1 MNTSDSRNVQRKTY
15 AIVPAA
21 GMGKRFGPGTNKPF
35 LLLGGQPL
43 LIWALRTLE
52 SIPQITEIIPV
63 LKTEDIEE
71 ARRMFEAYSLKKVLH
86 IAPGGRERQ
95 DSVRSGLRLIQDRQ
109 SIVLIHDG
117 VRPLIEKDL
126 VHKAIEAMVH
136 AEGPSPRPHA
146 PAHSRVSGVVLGVPP
161 KDTIK
166 EAEQGFIMKTL
177 ARDSLRAVQT
187 PQVFPCDVI
196 ADAYEKAGQEGYY
209 STDDAALVERYG
221 GRIKVIPGSYLNIK
235 ITTPEDL
242 VIAESLISGRISA

>member
-1 MNTSDSRNVQRKTY
+1 MKTY

-21 GMGKRFGPGTNKPF
+21 GMGKRFGNGTNKPF
-35 LLLGGQPL
+35 LPLGGEPL

-52 SIPQITEIIPV
+52 SIPQVTEIIPV
-63 LKTEDIEE
+63 LKTEDFDE
-71 ARRMFEAYSLKKVLH
+71 ARRIFEAYGLKKVLQ

-95 DSVRSGLRLIQDRQ
+95 DSVRSGLRLVQDQRG
-109 SIVLIHDG
+109 IVLIHDG

-126 VHKAIEAMVH
+126 VHQAIEEIKEA
-136 AEGPSPRPHA
+136 AEPSQLRHTSADPG
-146 PAHSRVSGVVLGVPP
+146 VSGVVLGVPP

-166 EAEQGFIMKTL
+166 EAEGGFIRKTL

-187 PQVFPCDVI
+187 PQVFPYEVI
-196 ADAYEKAGQEGYY
+196 AGAYEKARQEGYY

-235 ITTPEDL
+235 ITTPEDM
-242 VIAESLISGRISA
+242 VIAESLISGRIFS